1 MGRAQSYASNL
12 AEALLRDNIITY
24 SVSQVPPH
32 RGWVEFTMNRLEDDL
47 GIDFVRVESGSEID
61 VRYTDVLTGYENVP
75 GLLGF
80 ASTKPD
86 YTTSIEVKN
95 GEYFRSVMVHEV
107 GHALGLDHFHEDFTS
122 AMSYN
127 HDPSKIDYFSEQDI
141 LALKSIFDPYLV

>member
-1 MGRAQSYASNL
+1 MGRTQSYASAL
-12 AEALLRDNIITY
+12 ADALLKDNIITY

-32 RGWVEFTMNRLEDDL
+32 RGWVDFTMNQLEEDL
-47 GIDFVRVESGSEID
+47 GIDFVRVESDAEID

-75 GLLGF
+75 EMLGF
-80 ASTKPD
+80 ASTRPN

-107 GHALGLDHFHEDFTS
+107 GHALGLDHFHEDFNS

-127 HDPSKIDYFSEQDI
+127 HDPSKIDYFSDQDI
-141 LALKSIFDPYLV
+141 FALQSIFDTNLV